1 MLDREWGGSRKP
13 SYCRN
18 PGEKGWWFRA
28 GGVAESVRGPIPGI
42 FQRLWMRGLRES
54 FSVLELLVA

>member
-1 MLDREWGGSRKP
+1 MGAGSQVTAVIQVRKDGGS
-13 SYCRN
+13 
-18 PGEKGWWFRA
+18 EQVV
-28 GGVAESVRGPIPGI
+28 VAESVRGPIPGI